1 MNAQEL
7 KQAQQVP
14 KRESKRPYMT
24 PMLERLGNVERLTR
38 GIAYGGIYRMC
49 LEPQVKATSLC
60 RPHEVHRAAGGRG
73 LIWGR
78 LGPTDAP
85 LSHK

>member
-38 GIAYGGIYRMC
+38 GIAYGLPDVFG
-49 LEPQVKATSLC
+49 AS
-60 RPHEVHRAAGGRG
+60 G
-73 LIWGR
+73 
-78 LGPTDAP
+78 
-85 LSHK
+85 